1 MTAREPKVLLTSL
14 SRRKN
19 TPETS
24 LIAPKISAMKQ
35 KSKGDGNPSISDKDC
50 GRTLSQY
57 TRSAKETEPRLKKSQ
72 NQKDNRRRSK
82 TQGRQTWKM
91 SNLVTRTN
99 VVPHKSS
106 EVRNSQARRVR
117 QNINGMHLK

>member
-1 MTAREPKVLLTSL
+1 MTAREPKVLLNSL
-14 SRRKN
+14 SQRKN

-35 KSKGDGNPSISDKDC
+35 KSKCDGNPSISDKDC

-57 TRSAKETEPRLKKSQ
+57 TRSAKEKEPGLKKSQ
-72 NQKDNRRRSK
+72 NMKDDCHRDK
-82 TQGRQTWKM
+82 TQGRHTWKM

-99 VVPHKSS
+99 VVP
-106 EVRNSQARRVR
+106 
-117 QNINGMHLK
+117 